1 LKTWPKEAC
10 STVLA
15 EREGVLIFAFR
26 RDKRLPLRDCLYA
39 FLPSIPLS
47 LTDKVF
53 PQETFQ
59 EVNAIAALSVPSK
72 RSVR

>member
-10 STVLA
+10 SIVLA
-15 EREGVLIFAFR
+15 EPEGVLIFAFR
-26 RDKRLPLRDCLYA
+26 RDKRLPLRDCPCA

-59 EVNAIAALSVPSK
+59 EVNAIAALSVRSK